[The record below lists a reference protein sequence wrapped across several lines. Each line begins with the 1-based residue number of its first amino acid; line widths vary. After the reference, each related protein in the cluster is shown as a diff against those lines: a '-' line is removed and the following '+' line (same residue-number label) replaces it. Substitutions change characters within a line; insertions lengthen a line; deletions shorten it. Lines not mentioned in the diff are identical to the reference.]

1 MNSTN
6 EKNFS
11 RSLKIQLC
19 ELLEAL
25 TEGVEGR

>member
-11 RSLKIQLC
+11 RRLKIQLC
-19 ELLEAL
+19 ELLQVL